1 MTDTASISIGDLAAH
16 LGVSRDLLYD
26 QVRAGRL
33 PVVLVGGHQRV
44 RLEDVDDWVERQRM
58 KKPAPPE
65 G

>member
-1 MTDTASISIGDLAAH
+1 MTDTAGIRDLAAH
-16 LGVSRDLLYD
+16 LGVSRDLLYN

-33 PVVLVGGHQRV
+33 AVVLVGEHQRV
-44 RLEDVDDWVERQRM
+44 RLEDVDDWLERQRM